1 MLRES
6 LAAMSSLSGYDSL
19 MKKYRIFLFSLA
31 ITVVVVAA
39 KYLMHLWGWELIRLS
54 NLHTSVITGAFF
66 VIGFLLS
73 ATIADYKESEK
84 IPAEISSTVQNMYE
98 DGAAIKRQYTDF
110 DLSTF
115 KKRLQEI
122 LAAFREDVR
131 DKAHSTHHHVHKLN
145 DSFISMERAGVPA
158 NFIVK
163 FKQQQAQLVRS
174 LFRVNYIQRITFIP
188 SATILAQVIVALT
201 IGLLLFTEIEPFYG
215 GMALAALICFI
226 LVYILRLLQVIST
239 PFHSE
244 GKTLDDV
251 SLFLVDQ
258 ASDHIARE
266 R

>member
-1 MLRES
+1 
-6 LAAMSSLSGYDSL
+6 

-31 ITVVVVAA
+31 ITGIVIIA
-39 KYLMHLWGWELIRLS
+39 KYLMHTWGWELIRLG

-84 IPAEISSTVQNMYE
+84 IPAEISSTIQNMYE
-98 DGAAIKRQYTDF
+98 DGAAIKRQYPKF
-110 DLSTF
+110 DMPKF
-115 KKRLQEI
+115 KKHLLAI
-122 LAAFREDVR
+122 LTTFREDVR
-131 DKAHSTHHHVHKLN
+131 DKAHGTHHHVHKLN
-145 DSFISMERAGVPA
+145 DSFISMEQAGVPA

-188 SATILAQVIVALT
+188 SATVLAQVIVALT
-201 IGLLLFTEIEPFYG
+201 ISLLLLTEIEPFYG
-215 GMALAALICFI
+215 GMALAALISFI
-226 LVYILRLLQVIST
+226 LVYILRLLRVIST

-258 ASDHIARE
+258 ARDHIKTE

>member
-1 MLRES
+1 MFRLVS
-6 LAAMSSLSGYDSL
+6 YDGC
-19 MKKYRIFLFSLA
+19 MKKYRIFVLSLA
-31 ITVVVVAA
+31 IAMVIIGV
-39 KYLMHLWGWELIRLS
+39 KYGMHLWEWELIQLG
-54 NLHTSVITGAFF
+54 NLHTSVITGTFF

-98 DGAAIKRQYTDF
+98 DGAAIKRQYPGF
-110 DLSTF
+110 DLAKF

-122 LAAFREDVR
+122 LSTFREDVR
-131 DKAHSTHHHVHKLN
+131 DKAHGTHHHVHKLN
-145 DSFISMERAGVPA
+145 DSFISMEQAGVPA

-188 SATILAQVIVALT
+188 SATVLAQVIVVLT

-215 GMALAALICFI
+215 GMALTALISFM
-226 LVYILRLLQVIST
+226 LVYVLRLLRVIST
-239 PFHSE
+239 PFHGE

-258 ASDHIARE
+258 ARDHIRQE